1 MITYTK
7 TKIIGTFMCNRQTE
21 MVTYTLLPQ
30 KIYRMMS
37 HSRQA
42 RLWIMVLAVCSVTP
56 LIHAARNIL
65 HCHNLEYTGPIKEVI
80 KMKPTKLA
88 EKTSNA
94 AKVIQGFATDMASSA
109 IEEIPVVGS
118 VLSTLFGHIV
128 DAYGGGG
135 LDPEDVYNSLKTE
148 IDQLKKYMD
157 QEIVEAKL
165 DYIKKAFGTSH
176 GGILSYTMH
185 CEKTYKGDAEDM
197 AN

>member
-1 MITYTK
+1 MK
-7 TKIIGTFMCNRQTE
+7 RQGSVGATE
-21 MVTYTLLPQ
+21 KHDYSIWRPVP
-30 KIYRMMS
+30 
-37 HSRQA
+37 
-42 RLWIMVLAVCSVTP
+42 VP
-56 LIHAARNIL
+56 
-65 HCHNLEYTGPIKEVI
+65 NLEYTGPIKEVI
-80 KMKPTKLA
+80 EMKPTKLA
-88 EKTSNA
+88 EKISNA

-176 GGILSYTMH
+176 GGILSYAKPWWNSEL
-185 CEKTYKGDAEDM
+185 CNALRE
-197 AN
+197 NVPR